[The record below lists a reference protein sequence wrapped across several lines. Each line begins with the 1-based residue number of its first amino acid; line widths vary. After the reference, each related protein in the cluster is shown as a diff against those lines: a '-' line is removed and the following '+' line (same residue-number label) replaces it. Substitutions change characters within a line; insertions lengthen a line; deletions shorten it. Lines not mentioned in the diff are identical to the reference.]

1 MILLMENSPYH
12 IPVLLHVAT
21 DALITKENGLYI
33 DLTFGGGGHSKAI
46 LKKIKD
52 GMLIAFDQDEDAFR
66 NDIDDERFTLV
77 RQNFKYVQNVLLSRG
92 IHKVDG
98 ILADLGVSSHQ
109 FDTPERGFSYRF
121 DGELDMRMNT
131 SSSITAF
138 HVVNEYDES
147 NLVRILVS
155 YGEFKRGEARKI
167 FRKIEENRSVKSI
180 NTTGDLQEILEPI
193 FPARFLNKNLSKIFQ
208 SIRIEVN
215 EEMQALKELLYQLVD
230 CLNPNGIAAFITY
243 HSIEDRMVKNFFKSG
258 NIDGE
263 LTKDFYGKILKPF
276 ELVNKKPIIPSEIEI
291 NQNPRAR
298 SAKLRMAKR
307 L

>member
-1 MILLMENSPYH
+1 MENSPYH

-52 GMLIAFDQDEDAFR
+52 GKLIAFDQDEDAFR

-92 IHKVDG
+92 INKVDG
-98 ILADLGVSSHQ
+98 VLADLGVSSHQ

-131 SSSITAF
+131 SSSTTAF
-138 HVVNEYDES
+138 QVVNEYDES
-147 NLVRILVS
+147 NLVRILIS

-167 FRKIEENRSVKSI
+167 FRKIEENRSVKLI
-180 NTTGDLQEILEPI
+180 KTTGDLQEILEPI

-215 EEMQALKELLYQLVD
+215 EEMQALKELLNQLVD

>member
-1 MILLMENSPYH
+1 MENSPYH

-131 SSSITAF
+131 SSSTTAF
-138 HVVNEYDES
+138 QVVNEYDES
-147 NLVRILVS
+147 NLVRILIS

>member
-1 MILLMENSPYH
+1 VILLMENSPYH

-52 GMLIAFDQDEDAFR
+52 GQLIAFDQDEDAFR

-92 IHKVDG
+92 INKVDG

-131 SSSITAF
+131 SSSTTAF
-138 HVVNEYDES
+138 QVVNEYDES

-180 NTTGDLQEILEPI
+180 NTTGDLQEILEPM

-215 EEMQALKELLYQLVD
+215 EEMQALKELLNQLVD

>member
-1 MILLMENSPYH
+1 MENSPYH

-46 LKKIKD
+46 LNKIKD
-52 GMLIAFDQDEDAFR
+52 GQLIAFDQDEDAFR
-66 NDIDDERFTLV
+66 NDIDDTRFTLV
-77 RQNFKYVQNVLLSRG
+77 RQNFKYVQNVLLTRG

-98 ILADLGVSSHQ
+98 ILADLGVSSYQ

-121 DGELDMRMNT
+121 NGELDMRMNVN
-131 SSSITAF
+131 SSTTAF
-138 HVVNEYDES
+138 QVVNEYDEQ

-167 FRKIEENRSVKSI
+167 FRKIDENRSIKSI
-180 NTTGDLQEILEPI
+180 KTTYDLQEILDPI
-193 FPARFLNKNLSKIFQ
+193 FPTRFLNKNLSKIFQ

-215 EEMQALKELLYQLVD
+215 EEMQALKELLNQLVD
-230 CLNPNGIAAFITY
+230 CLNPNGVAAFITY

-258 NIDGE
+258 NTDGE

-276 ELVNKKPIIPSEIEI
+276 ELVNKKPIVPSDVEI
-291 NQNPRAR
+291 NENPRAR

>member
-1 MILLMENSPYH
+1 MENSPYH

-180 NTTGDLQEILEPI
+180 KTTGDLQEILEPI

>member
-92 IHKVDG
+92 INKVDG
-98 ILADLGVSSHQ
+98 VLADLGVSSHQ

-138 HVVNEYDES
+138 NVVNEYDES

-155 YGEFKRGEARKI
+155 YGEFKRGDARKI
-167 FRKIEENRSVKSI
+167 FRKIEENRTVKLI
-180 NTTGDLQEILEPI
+180 KTTGDLQEILEPI

-215 EEMQALKELLYQLVD
+215 EEMQALKDLLNQLVD

>member
-1 MILLMENSPYH
+1 MENSPYH

-46 LKKIKD
+46 LTKIKD

-66 NDIDDERFTLV
+66 NDIDDKRFTLV

-167 FRKIEENRSVKSI
+167 FRKIEENRTVKSI
-180 NTTGDLQEILEPI
+180 KTTGDLQEILEPI

-215 EEMQALKELLYQLVD
+215 EEMQALKDLLNQLVD

>member
-92 IHKVDG
+92 INKVDG

-131 SSSITAF
+131 SSSTTAF
-138 HVVNEYDES
+138 QVVNEYDES
-147 NLVRILVS
+147 NLVRILIS

-167 FRKIEENRSVKSI
+167 FRKIEENRTVKSI
-180 NTTGDLQEILEPI
+180 KTTGDLQEILEPI

-215 EEMQALKELLYQLVD
+215 EEMQALKELLNQLVD
-230 CLNPNGIAAFITY
+230 CLNPNGVVAFITY

>member
-1 MILLMENSPYH
+1 MENSPYH

-92 IHKVDG
+92 INKVDG
-98 ILADLGVSSHQ
+98 VLADLGVSSHQ

-131 SSSITAF
+131 SSSTTAF
-138 HVVNEYDES
+138 QVVNEYDES
-147 NLVRILVS
+147 NLVRILIS

>member
-1 MILLMENSPYH
+1 MENSPYH

-131 SSSITAF
+131 SSSTTAF
-138 HVVNEYDES
+138 QVVNEYDES
-147 NLVRILVS
+147 NLVRILIS

-215 EEMQALKELLYQLVD
+215 EEMQALKELLNQLVD

>member
-1 MILLMENSPYH
+1 MENSPYH

-52 GMLIAFDQDEDAFR
+52 GMLIAFDHDEDAFR

-131 SSSITAF
+131 SSSTTAF
-138 HVVNEYDES
+138 QVVNEYDES
-147 NLVRILVS
+147 NLVRILIS

-167 FRKIEENRSVKSI
+167 FRKIEENRSVKLI
-180 NTTGDLQEILEPI
+180 KTTGDLQEILEPI

>member
-46 LKKIKD
+46 LTKIKD

-98 ILADLGVSSHQ
+98 VLADLGVSSHQ

-138 HVVNEYDES
+138 QVVNEYDES
-147 NLVRILVS
+147 NLVRILIS

-180 NTTGDLQEILEPI
+180 KTTGDLLEILKPI
-193 FPARFLNKNLSKIFQ
+193 FPVRFLNKNLSKIFQ

-215 EEMQALKELLYQLVD
+215 EEMQALKELLNQLVD

>member
-1 MILLMENSPYH
+1 MENSPYH

-46 LKKIKD
+46 LNKIKD
-52 GMLIAFDQDEDAFR
+52 GQLIAFDQDEDAFR
-66 NDIDDERFTLV
+66 NDIDDARFTLV

-98 ILADLGVSSHQ
+98 ILADLGVSSYQ

-121 DGELDMRMNT
+121 NGELDMRMNVNSST
-131 SSSITAF
+131 SAF
-138 HVVNEYDES
+138 QVVNEYDEQ

-167 FRKIEENRSVKSI
+167 FRKIDENRSIKSI
-180 NTTGDLQEILEPI
+180 KTTYDLQEILDPI
-193 FPARFLNKNLSKIFQ
+193 FPTRFLNKNLSKIFQ

-215 EEMQALKELLYQLVD
+215 EEMQALKELLNQLVD
-230 CLNPNGIAAFITY
+230 CLNPNGVAAFITY

-258 NIDGE
+258 NTDGE

-276 ELVNKKPIIPSEIEI
+276 ELVNKKPIVPSDVEI
-291 NQNPRAR
+291 NENPRAR

>member
-46 LKKIKD
+46 LNKIKD
-52 GMLIAFDQDEDAFR
+52 GQLIAFDQDEDAFR

-92 IHKVDG
+92 INKVDG

-131 SSSITAF
+131 SSSTTAF
-138 HVVNEYDES
+138 QVVNEYDES
-147 NLVRILVS
+147 NLVRILIS

-180 NTTGDLQEILEPI
+180 NTTGDLHEILEPI

-215 EEMQALKELLYQLVD
+215 EEMQALKELLDQLVD

>member
-1 MILLMENSPYH
+1 MENSPYH

-46 LKKIKD
+46 LNKIKD
-52 GMLIAFDQDEDAFR
+52 GQLIAFDQDEDAFR
-66 NDIDDERFTLV
+66 NDIDDTRFTLV
-77 RQNFKYVQNVLLSRG
+77 RQNFKYVQNVLLTRG

-98 ILADLGVSSHQ
+98 ILADLGVSSYQ

-121 DGELDMRMNT
+121 NGELDMRMNVN
-131 SSSITAF
+131 SSITAF
-138 HVVNEYDES
+138 QVVNEYDEQ

-167 FRKIEENRSVKSI
+167 FRKIDENRSIKSI
-180 NTTGDLQEILEPI
+180 KTTYDLQEILDPI
-193 FPARFLNKNLSKIFQ
+193 FPTRFLNKNLSKIFQ

-215 EEMQALKELLYQLVD
+215 EEMQALKELLNQLVD
-230 CLNPNGIAAFITY
+230 CLNPNGVAAFITY

-258 NIDGE
+258 NTDGE

-276 ELVNKKPIIPSEIEI
+276 ELVNKKPIVPSDVEI
-291 NQNPRAR
+291 NENPRAR

>member
-1 MILLMENSPYH
+1 MENSPYH

-52 GMLIAFDQDEDAFR
+52 GQLIAFDQDEDAFR
-66 NDIDDERFTLV
+66 NDIDDKRFTLV

-131 SSSITAF
+131 SSSTTAF
-138 HVVNEYDES
+138 QVVNEYDES
-147 NLVRILVS
+147 NLVRILIS

>member
-46 LKKIKD
+46 LKKIKE
-52 GMLIAFDQDEDAFR
+52 GQLIAFDQDEDAFR
-66 NDIDDERFTLV
+66 NDIDDKRFTLV

-92 IHKVDG
+92 INKVDG
-98 ILADLGVSSHQ
+98 VLADLGVSSHQ

-138 HVVNEYDES
+138 QVVNEYDES
-147 NLVRILVS
+147 NLVRILIS

-167 FRKIEENRSVKSI
+167 FRKIEENRLVKSI
-180 NTTGDLQEILEPI
+180 KTTGDLQEILEPI

-215 EEMQALKELLYQLVD
+215 EEMQALKELLNQLVD

>member
-52 GMLIAFDQDEDAFR
+52 GQLIAFDQDEDAFR
-66 NDIDDERFTLV
+66 NDIDDKRFTLV

-92 IHKVDG
+92 INKVDG

-109 FDTPERGFSYRF
+109 FDTPERGFSYRY

-131 SSSITAF
+131 SSSTTAF
-138 HVVNEYDES
+138 QVVNEYDES
-147 NLVRILVS
+147 NLVRILIS

-167 FRKIEENRSVKSI
+167 FRKIEKNRSEKSI
-180 NTTGDLQEILEPI
+180 KTTGDLQEILEPI

-215 EEMQALKELLYQLVD
+215 EEMQALKELLNQLVD

-276 ELVNKKPIIPSEIEI
+276 ELVNKKPIIPSLIEI

>member
-1 MILLMENSPYH
+1 MENSPYH

-52 GMLIAFDQDEDAFR
+52 GQLIAFDQDEDAFR
-66 NDIDDERFTLV
+66 NDIDDKRFTLV

-92 IHKVDG
+92 INKVDG

-131 SSSITAF
+131 SSSTTAF
-138 HVVNEYDES
+138 QVVNEYDES

-167 FRKIEENRSVKSI
+167 FRKIEENRTVKSI
-180 NTTGDLQEILEPI
+180 KTTGDLQEILDPI

-215 EEMQALKELLYQLVD
+215 EEMQALKELLNQLVD
-230 CLNPNGIAAFITY
+230 CLNPNGVAAFITY

-276 ELVNKKPIIPSEIEI
+276 ELVNKKPIVPSEIEI

>member
-1 MILLMENSPYH
+1 MENSPYH

-46 LKKIKD
+46 LNKIKD
-52 GMLIAFDQDEDAFR
+52 GQLIAFDQDEDAFR
-66 NDIDDERFTLV
+66 NDIDDARFTLV

-98 ILADLGVSSHQ
+98 ILADLGVSSYQ

-121 DGELDMRMNT
+121 NGELDMRMNVN
-131 SSSITAF
+131 SSTTAYQ
-138 HVVNEYDES
+138 VVNEYDEQ

-167 FRKIEENRSVKSI
+167 FRKIDENRSIKSI
-180 NTTGDLQEILEPI
+180 KTTYDLQEILDPI
-193 FPARFLNKNLSKIFQ
+193 FPTRFLNKNLSKIFQ

-215 EEMQALKELLYQLVD
+215 EEMQALKELLNQLVD
-230 CLNPNGIAAFITY
+230 CLNPNGVAAFITY

-258 NIDGE
+258 NTDGE

-276 ELVNKKPIIPSEIEI
+276 ELVNKKPIVPSDVEI
-291 NQNPRAR
+291 NENPRAR

>member
-1 MILLMENSPYH
+1 MENSPYH

-138 HVVNEYDES
+138 QVVNEYDES
-147 NLVRILVS
+147 NLVRILIS

-167 FRKIEENRSVKSI
+167 FRKIEENRTVKSI

-215 EEMQALKELLYQLVD
+215 EEMQALKDLLNQLVD

-276 ELVNKKPIIPSEIEI
+276 ELVNKKPIVPSDVEI
-291 NQNPRAR
+291 NENPRAR

>member
-52 GMLIAFDQDEDAFR
+52 GQLIAFDQDEDAFR
-66 NDIDDERFTLV
+66 NDIDDKRFTLV

-92 IHKVDG
+92 INKVDG

-131 SSSITAF
+131 SSSTTAF
-138 HVVNEYDES
+138 QVVNEYDEP

-180 NTTGDLQEILEPI
+180 NTTGDLQEILKPI

-215 EEMQALKELLYQLVD
+215 EEMQALKELLNQLVD

-276 ELVNKKPIIPSEIEI
+276 ELVNKKPIIPSLIEI

>member
-1 MILLMENSPYH
+1 MENSPYH

-52 GMLIAFDQDEDAFR
+52 GQLIAFDQDEDAFR

-92 IHKVDG
+92 INKVDG

-131 SSSITAF
+131 SSSTTAF
-138 HVVNEYDES
+138 QVVNEYDES

-180 NTTGDLQEILEPI
+180 NTTGDLQEILEPM

-215 EEMQALKELLYQLVD
+215 EEMQALKELLNQLVD

>member
-1 MILLMENSPYH
+1 MENSPYH

-46 LKKIKD
+46 LNKIKD
-52 GMLIAFDQDEDAFR
+52 GQLIAFDQDEDAFR
-66 NDIDDERFTLV
+66 NDIDDTRFTLV
-77 RQNFKYVQNVLLSRG
+77 RQNFKYVQNVLLTRG

-98 ILADLGVSSHQ
+98 ILADLGVSSYQ

-121 DGELDMRMNT
+121 NGELDMRMNVN
-131 SSSITAF
+131 SSTTAYQ
-138 HVVNEYDES
+138 VVNEYDEQ

-167 FRKIEENRSVKSI
+167 FRKIDENRSIKSI
-180 NTTGDLQEILEPI
+180 KTTYDLQEILDPI
-193 FPARFLNKNLSKIFQ
+193 FPTRFLNKNLSKIFQ

-215 EEMQALKELLYQLVD
+215 EEMQALKELLNQLVD
-230 CLNPNGIAAFITY
+230 CLNPNGVAAFITY

-258 NIDGE
+258 NTDGE

-276 ELVNKKPIIPSEIEI
+276 ELVNKKPIVPSDVEI
-291 NQNPRAR
+291 NENPRAR

>member
-46 LKKIKD
+46 LNKIKD
-52 GMLIAFDQDEDAFR
+52 GQLIAFDQDEDAFR
-66 NDIDDERFTLV
+66 NDIDDARFTLV
-77 RQNFKYVQNVLLSRG
+77 RQNFKYVQNVLLSKG
-92 IHKVDG
+92 INKVDG

-131 SSSITAF
+131 NSSKSAF
-138 HVVNEYDES
+138 HIINEYDEED
-147 NLVRILVS
+147 LVRILVT
-155 YGEFKRGEARKI
+155 YGEFKRVEARKI
-167 FRKIEENRSVKSI
+167 FRKIDENRLVEPIK
-180 NTTGDLQEILEPI
+180 TTRGLQKILDPI
-193 FPARFLNKNLSKIFQ
+193 FPSRLLNKNLSKIFQ

-215 EEMQALKELLYQLVD
+215 DEMQALKELLNQLVD

-258 NIDGE
+258 NIEGE
-263 LTKDFYGKILKPF
+263 LTKDFYGKISKPF
-276 ELVNKKPIIPSEIEI
+276 DLVNKKPIVPSEIEI
-291 NQNPRAR
+291 NENPRAR

>member
-1 MILLMENSPYH
+1 MENSPYH

-46 LKKIKD
+46 LNKIKD
-52 GMLIAFDQDEDAFR
+52 GQLIAFDQDEDAFR
-66 NDIDDERFTLV
+66 NDIDDARFTLV

-98 ILADLGVSSHQ
+98 ILADLGVSSYQ

-121 DGELDMRMNT
+121 NGELDMRMNVN
-131 SSSITAF
+131 SSTTAF
-138 HVVNEYDES
+138 QVVNEYDEQ

-167 FRKIEENRSVKSI
+167 FRKIDENRSIKSI
-180 NTTGDLQEILEPI
+180 KTTNDLQEILDPI
-193 FPARFLNKNLSKIFQ
+193 FPTRFLNKNLSKIFQ

-215 EEMQALKELLYQLVD
+215 EEMQALKELLNQLVD
-230 CLNPNGIAAFITY
+230 CLNPNGVAAFITY

-258 NIDGE
+258 NTDGE

-276 ELVNKKPIIPSEIEI
+276 ELVNKKPIVPSDVEI
-291 NQNPRAR
+291 NENPRAR

>member
-1 MILLMENSPYH
+1 MENSPYH

-138 HVVNEYDES
+138 QVVNEYDES
-147 NLVRILVS
+147 NLVRILIS

>member
-66 NDIDDERFTLV
+66 NDINDERFTLV

-92 IHKVDG
+92 INKVDG
-98 ILADLGVSSHQ
+98 VLADLGVSSHQ

-131 SSSITAF
+131 SSSTTAF

-167 FRKIEENRSVKSI
+167 FRKIEENRTVKSI
-180 NTTGDLQEILEPI
+180 KTTGDLQEILEPI

-215 EEMQALKELLYQLVD
+215 EEMQALKELLNQLVD

>member
-52 GMLIAFDQDEDAFR
+52 GQLIAFDQDEDAFR

-92 IHKVDG
+92 INKVDG

-131 SSSITAF
+131 SSSTTAF
-138 HVVNEYDES
+138 QVVNEYDES

-180 NTTGDLQEILEPI
+180 NTTGDLQEILEPM

-215 EEMQALKELLYQLVD
+215 EEMQALKELLNQLVD

>member
-1 MILLMENSPYH
+1 MENSPYH

-46 LKKIKD
+46 LNKIKD
-52 GMLIAFDQDEDAFR
+52 GQLIAFDQDEDAFR
-66 NDIDDERFTLV
+66 NDIDDTRFTLV

-98 ILADLGVSSHQ
+98 ILADLGVSSYQ

-121 DGELDMRMNT
+121 NGELDMRMNVN
-131 SSSITAF
+131 SSTTAYQ
-138 HVVNEYDES
+138 VVNEYDEQ

-167 FRKIEENRSVKSI
+167 FRKIDENRSIKSI
-180 NTTGDLQEILEPI
+180 KTTYDLQEILDPI
-193 FPARFLNKNLSKIFQ
+193 FPTRFLNKNLSKIFQ

-215 EEMQALKELLYQLVD
+215 EEMQALKELLNQLVN
-230 CLNPNGIAAFITY
+230 CLNPNGVAAFITY

-258 NIDGE
+258 NTDGE

-276 ELVNKKPIIPSEIEI
+276 ELVNKKPIVPSDVEI
-291 NQNPRAR
+291 NENPRAR

>member
-46 LKKIKD
+46 LNKIKD
-52 GMLIAFDQDEDAFR
+52 GQLIAFDQDEDAFR
-66 NDIDDERFTLV
+66 NDIDDARFTLV
-77 RQNFKYVQNVLLSRG
+77 RQNFKHVQNVLLSRG

-98 ILADLGVSSHQ
+98 ILADLGVSSYQ

-121 DGELDMRMNT
+121 NGELDMRMNVN
-131 SSSITAF
+131 SSTTAF
-138 HVVNEYDES
+138 QVVNEYDEQ

-167 FRKIEENRSVKSI
+167 FRKIDENRSIKSI
-180 NTTGDLQEILEPI
+180 KTTKDLQEILDPI
-193 FPARFLNKNLSKIFQ
+193 FPSRFLNKNLSKIFQ

-215 EEMQALKELLYQLVD
+215 EEMQALKELLNQLVD
-230 CLNPNGIAAFITY
+230 CLNPNGVAAFITY

-258 NIDGE
+258 NTDGE

-276 ELVNKKPIIPSEIEI
+276 ELVNKKPIVPSDVEIYE
-291 NQNPRAR
+291 NPRAR

-307 L
+307 V

>member
-1 MILLMENSPYH
+1 MENSPYH

-46 LKKIKD
+46 LNKIKD
-52 GMLIAFDQDEDAFR
+52 GQLIAFDQDEDAFR
-66 NDIDDERFTLV
+66 NDIDDARFTLV
-77 RQNFKYVQNVLLSRG
+77 RQNFKYVQNVLLTRG

-98 ILADLGVSSHQ
+98 ILADLGVSSYQ

-121 DGELDMRMNT
+121 NGELDMRMNVN
-131 SSSITAF
+131 SSTTAYQ
-138 HVVNEYDES
+138 VVNEYDEQ

-167 FRKIEENRSVKSI
+167 FRKIDENRSIKSI
-180 NTTGDLQEILEPI
+180 KTTYDLQEILDPI
-193 FPARFLNKNLSKIFQ
+193 FPTRFLNKNLSKIFQ

-215 EEMQALKELLYQLVD
+215 EEMQALKELLNQLVD
-230 CLNPNGIAAFITY
+230 CLNPNGVAAFITY

-258 NIDGE
+258 NTDGE

-276 ELVNKKPIIPSEIEI
+276 ELVNKKPIVPSDVEI
-291 NQNPRAR
+291 NENPRAR